1 MVEQHVQQYLA
12 ITFAVIA
19 LLFGAWGYT
28 QRSRRPPLWLAAGSA
43 AVAAACAYYDSFWA
57 MVAFGLLALWGLI
70 TGLKLSDVNWRM
82 RAGLVLGIVV
92 LAAISM
98 WPTLSAMSGGRIPL
112 PQYVKERVDFQ
123 LVAGL
128 DLRGGLR
135 LVYTV
140 GVEEAIRDRRDRL
153 YDEMRAELAR
163 LYDLHEGDERP
174 SEEVYQKLREL
185 VDLRPSRSEVTELT
199 LQVLDGADP
208 SKIDT
213 RFLSQFAGDFSF
225 SRSDDLRRYE
235 FDLKESV
242 ASELREKAVSQAKEI
257 ILRRVDE
264 LGLREA
270 SVSTRDEDVIVEV
283 PGQDEAAFDE
293 IREIISQT
301 ARLEFKLLDDE
312 TDFFAPMSRDPN
324 VQLPP
329 DVELRA
335 ESVPVG
341 VDRNGE
347 ALRSTTTYAVL
358 LKRDDETN
366 KEALA
371 RFKQWTETLELPPDR
386 ELGFEVLYE
395 VDPDTFQEQE
405 VGWRTYL
412 LKSRVEITGDMI
424 RDAQAVPDQSQ
435 TSLGGWYVSLDFT
448 DSGGALFE
456 RITAANVKR
465 RFAIIL
471 DDRVESAPVIQGR
484 IPGGRASITMGAS
497 DPQKQLEDSRKL
509 ELVLRSGA
517 LPAPI
522 SPSNEQHIGPS
533 LGESAI
539 SQGVR
544 GALVSAVMVLAF
556 MLLYYRRAG
565 IIADIAV
572 TTNLFLQLAV
582 LATFGASMTLPG
594 IAGLALTIG
603 MSVDANVLINERIR
617 EELREGRS
625 PRAAVEMGYSKALS
639 AIIDGHLTT
648 LISAIVLAQFG
659 TGPIKGFA
667 ITLMVG
673 VVTGI
678 FTGVVVTRL
687 LFDLW
692 VRGMSRTAKLDM
704 G

>member
-1 MVEQHVQQYLA
+1 MVQQHVQQYLA

-19 LLFGAWGYT
+19 LLMGAWGYT
-28 QRSRRPPLWLAAGSA
+28 QRSRRPPLWLAALSA
-43 AVAAACAYYDSFWA
+43 AIAGACAFYDSFWA
-57 MVAFGLLALWGLI
+57 MVAFGLLTLWGFI
-70 TGLKLSDVNWRM
+70 TGLKLIDTNWRM
-82 RAGLVLGIVV
+82 RAGLVIGIVG

-98 WPTLSAMSGGRIPL
+98 WPTVSAMSGGRIPL

-128 DLRGGLR
+128 DLRGGMR

-153 YDEMRAELAR
+153 YDEMRAELSR
-163 LYDLHEGDERP
+163 VYDLHEGDERP

-185 VDLRPSRSEVTELT
+185 VEVQPSRTESTQLT
-199 LQVLDGADP
+199 LQVLEGADP
-208 SKIDT
+208 NKIDS
-213 RFLSQFAGDFSF
+213 RFLNQFSGEFAF
-225 SRSDDLRRYE
+225 SRSEDLRRYE

-242 ASELREKAVSQAKEI
+242 ASELREKAVAQAKEI

-301 ARLEFKLLDDE
+301 ARLEFKLLDDQ
-312 TDFFAPMSRDPN
+312 TDYFGSMSRDPN
-324 VQLPP
+324 LQLPP
-329 DVELRA
+329 DIELRA

-341 VDRNGE
+341 VDGDGE
-347 ALRSTTTYAVL
+347 AIRSTTTYAVL
-358 LKRDDETN
+358 TKRDGETN
-366 KEALA
+366 KEALE
-371 RFKQWTETLELPPDR
+371 RFKQWADTLELPPDR

-395 VDPDTFQEQE
+395 TDPDTFQELE

-412 LKSRVEITGDMI
+412 LKSRTEITGDMI

-448 DSGGALFE
+448 DAGGALFE
-456 RITAANVKR
+456 RITGANVKR

-471 DDRVESAPVIQGR
+471 DERIESAPVIQGR

-522 SPSNEQHIGPS
+522 TPSNEQHIGPS
-533 LGESAI
+533 LGEAAI
-539 SQGVR
+539 DQGVR
-544 GALVSAVMVLAF
+544 GALISAVMVLTF

-625 PRAAVEMGYSKALS
+625 PRAAVELGYSKALS
-639 AIIDGHLTT
+639 AIVDGHLTT
-648 LISAIVLAQFG
+648 LISAVVLAQFG

-673 VVTGI
+673 VITGI
-678 FTGVVVTRL
+678 FTGVVVTRVM
-687 LFDLW
+687 FDLW
-692 VRGMSRTAKLDM
+692 VRGMARTAKLDM